1 MKFTKKELDELQAV
15 RHMRSLSESDG
26 IIMLPAKDLKL
37 LLETLDLFTEEMDR
51 ICGLGPEPVLS
62 KRLFEN

>member
-1 MKFTKKELDELQAV
+1 MKFTKKELDELQSV

>member
-1 MKFTKKELDELQAV
+1 MKIDPEDLEILAAI
-15 RHMRSLSESDG
+15 RNARSLAEADG
-26 IIMLPAKDLKL
+26 IIMLPVKDLKML
-37 LLETLDLFTEEMDR
+37 LKTLDLFTEEMDR